1 VGVMVEGGRPEC
13 QAMSARQR
21 RQPCQVFSSTEEKSK
36 SVSVLIRP
44 SSIFWN
50 RIEMISLEYDCGRD
64 RTIRETALA
73 AVYRT
78 IVSFYKT
85 RATEIYFIG

>member
-1 VGVMVEGGRPEC
+1 MVGGRPEC

-21 RQPCQVFSSTEEKSK
+21 RLPCQVLSSTDEKSK
-36 SVSVLIRP
+36 SMSVLIRP

-50 RIEMISLEYDCGRD
+50 RIEMISWEYDCGSD

-73 AVYRT
+73 VVYRT
-78 IVSFYKT
+78 IVSFYKL
-85 RATEIYFIG
+85 RAIKR